1 MAISVT
7 WFDEKQR
14 IAYIHLTPGW
24 TWGDFWM
31 MNESFNELA
40 STVVHPIYLIV
51 DMTGAGMPSQFVP
64 ELSKI
69 ASISEERP
77 TNLQFTVVVG
87 VGVMLETVT
96 NIFSRLY
103 KRATAHVRFV
113 STVNEALPL
122 IESHRQTLLSSD
134 SPDPI

>member
-1 MAISVT
+1 MIISVT
-7 WFDEKQR
+7 WYDEKQR
-14 IAYIHLTPGW
+14 IAYVHFTPGW
-24 TWGDFWM
+24 TWDDFWT
-31 MNESFNELA
+31 MNQSFNELA
-40 STVVHPIYLIV
+40 STVVYPIYLVV

-69 ASISEERP
+69 ASTSEERP

-113 STVNEALPL
+113 STLNEALQL
-122 IESHRQTLLSSD
+122 IESRQQSSLS
-134 SPDPI
+134 PEPPEPI

>member
-7 WFDEKQR
+7 WYDEEQS
-14 IAYIHLTPGW
+14 IAYVHFTPGW
-24 TWGDFWM
+24 TWDDFWT
-31 MNESFNELA
+31 MNHSFNELA
-40 STVVHPIYLIV
+40 NAVVHPIYLIV

-69 ASISEERP
+69 ASTSEERP

-87 VGVMLETVT
+87 VGIMLETVT

-113 STVNEALPL
+113 STVNEALQL
-122 IESHRQTLLSSD
+122 IESRRQSSLSSE